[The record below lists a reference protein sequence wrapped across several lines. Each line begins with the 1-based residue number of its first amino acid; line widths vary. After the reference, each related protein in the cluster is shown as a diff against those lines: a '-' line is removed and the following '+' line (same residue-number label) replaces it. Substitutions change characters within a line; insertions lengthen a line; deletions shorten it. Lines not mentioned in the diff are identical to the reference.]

1 MKIKMTNDSSP
12 LISIIV
18 PVYNVEPYVSK
29 CLESILRQTYQN
41 IEIIIIDDGST
52 DGGSDICDAYAH
64 KDKRIKV
71 IHQSNEGLSGARNV
85 GLRIAKGEF
94 IGFVDS
100 DDWIEADM
108 YEYLLQNIQQQD
120 ADIAICGKWL
130 EWPKHGQ
137 VISVDSMVRMD
148 RLNALSELIQDKV
161 VQNYAWDKRYRA
173 SLFQGVTYPKGKAYE
188 DIAVAYQVFLKS
200 DLIIYLPLPKY
211 HYLQRKGSIVW
222 DASLKKS
229 FDFVE
234 ARYNRYLKLGHEI
247 PQLVPQLQGD
257 CVQSFVTV
265 WSEVWPNRKNLTL
278 MEKQKIMAMAAFAR
292 EHFSK
297 VLAYKNIS
305 RLALF
310 RLYFVKYPT
319 TWSYGISR
327 FLCRLSILKHWR
339 SF

>member
-71 IHQSNEGLSGARNV
+71 IHQSNEGVSGARNV

-120 ADIAICGKWL
+120 ADIAICGK
-130 EWPKHGQ
+130 
-137 VISVDSMVRMD
+137 
-148 RLNALSELIQDKV
+148 
-161 VQNYAWDKRYRA
+161 
-173 SLFQGVTYPKGKAYE
+173 
-188 DIAVAYQVFLKS
+188 
-200 DLIIYLPLPKY
+200 
-211 HYLQRKGSIVW
+211 
-222 DASLKKS
+222 
-229 FDFVE
+229 
-234 ARYNRYLKLGHEI
+234 
-247 PQLVPQLQGD
+247 
-257 CVQSFVTV
+257 
-265 WSEVWPNRKNLTL
+265 
-278 MEKQKIMAMAAFAR
+278 
-292 EHFSK
+292 
-297 VLAYKNIS
+297 
-305 RLALF
+305 
-310 RLYFVKYPT
+310 
-319 TWSYGISR
+319 
-327 FLCRLSILKHWR
+327 
-339 SF
+339 